1 MDKHTSLLM
10 CLRTQNSRAKTWKH
24 LASIIKNISNKK
36 TVLSPT
42 SYRHKWLCMTVFGHL
57 GIPFFIVLTVR
68 LLFQLLFCLLMV
80 FGFQLGCIHRS
91 IHLSFSHMFILRP
104 MLTFVNN
111 PIQMWDT
118 IWIWEQGTTA
128 SCSPAW
134 NGTPDCSG
142 YAENASCACR

>member
-1 MDKHTSLLM
+1 MISYLRANCRFKGFTEKSDNELAESWNFPDMDKHTSLLM

-91 IHLSFSHMFILRP
+91 IHLSFSHMFILRL

-118 IWIWEQGTTA
+118 V
-128 SCSPAW
+128 
-134 NGTPDCSG
+134 
-142 YAENASCACR
+142 